1 MIDGQ
6 ETATAARDT
15 VVEFG
20 GAFMTSA
27 EAKAAGKEHGY
38 RGWQLYMAGRA
49 GVLGDVPVEVVE
61 AAIGFFDPGLV
72 RFGWE
77 GGRAVAP
84 LPETVRR
91 YVEVCRAW
99 GRHRL
104 GELPEADRL
113 ADLLGAVV
121 SAADAAGWPLF
132 AAWRAQPLPDDT
144 PARVAQLLQVLRE
157 HRGGAHLGAVRACG
171 LQPLEAVVAG
181 EGPEEARFF
190 GWRGDLPVLDDD
202 IRSRRAAAEEL
213 TDAQVAPAYAVLDG
227 TERADLLRL
236 LGELAAVARRAA

>member
-1 MIDGQ
+1 VIDGQ
-6 ETATAARDT
+6 ETAAAARDI
-15 VVEFG
+15 VVDFG
-20 GAFMTSA
+20 GAFMTSP

-38 RGWQLYMAGRA
+38 RGWQLYMTGRA

-61 AAIGFFDPGLV
+61 AAVGFFDPGLV

-84 LPETVRR
+84 LPVTVER
-91 YVEVCRAW
+91 YVGVCRAW

-104 GELPEADRL
+104 GELAEADRL
-113 ADLLGAVV
+113 ADLFGAVI

-132 AAWRAQPLPDDT
+132 AAWRVQPLPDD
-144 PARVAQLLQVLRE
+144 PPGRVAQLLQVLRE

-171 LQPLEAVVAG
+171 LRPLEAVVAG
-181 EGPEEARFF
+181 EGTEEARFF
-190 GWRGDLPVLDDD
+190 GWRGDLPVPDDD
-202 IRSRRAAAEEL
+202 MRARRARAEEA
-213 TDAQVAPAYAVLDG
+213 TNAQVAPAYAVLDE
-227 TERADLLRL
+227 TERAELLRM